1 MVSINQIEAGVSR
14 WLDKELMPKLPS
26 GGAYDGLKKA
36 AAVALAMYAI
46 KRGRA
51 ALDGL
56 THNSFLGTI
65 GAVDHN
71 GNVDIEG
78 FMDEMRKQ
86 LPESG
91 LTVSV
96 PMVGDLTFYRAD
108 LDELLRHIKA

>member
-1 MVSINQIEAGVSR
+1 MVSINQIEAGVGR

-36 AAVALAMYAI
+36 ATVALAMYAI
-46 KRGRA
+46 KRGRS

-65 GAVDHN
+65 GAVDHS

-86 LPESG
+86 IPESG
-91 LTVSV
+91 LKVSV
-96 PMVGDLTFYRAD
+96 PMVGDLTFYRTD
-108 LDELLRHIKA
+108 LDDLLRHIKA